1 MQPKRQNSKKMQ
13 YQLLRKL
20 PILGEINIKIKVCI
34 SLKRQ
39 LIVTFNI
46 KAVRIQISKCS
57 HPVKLSF
64 GGIRRL
70 RFIYQPNLGDHAVK
84 NYVAKTFV

>member
-1 MQPKRQNSKKMQ
+1 MP
-13 YQLLRKL
+13 
-20 PILGEINIKIKVCI
+20 GEPNITVKVCV
-34 SLKRQ
+34 SLKRL

-46 KAVRIQISKCS
+46 KAVRIQISKCY

-84 NYVAKTFV
+84 NYVAKIFV